1 MIRLRTGEIRRFRID
16 SKVAE
21 FHLFAL
27 LIQRHVEIAADVAS
41 VQIGRSVQQQIVV
54 DQDAAATA

>member
-41 VQIGRSVQQQIVV
+41 VQIRSVEQQIVV

>member
-1 MIRLRTGEIRRFRID
+1 MIRLRTGDIRRFRID

-21 FHLFAL
+21 FHFFAL
-27 LIQRHVEIAADVAS
+27 LIQRHVEIAADVAG
-41 VQIGRSVQQQIVV
+41 VQIRSVEQQIVV